1 MELLVSN
8 HIKMMD
14 SVKPDHRVKLVIDE
28 WGTWFD
34 VEPGTN
40 PGFLY
45 QQSTMRDAVVAGLTL
60 NIFNK
65 HADRIMMANIAQ
77 EVRTEKWYH
86 QTLAVYRGPLL
97 YVLPIETRWEYKGE
111 LPLCDRWAYP
121 LSQCNY
127 ALLPEYGFTVDKTGT
142 KITATAFICPE
153 WGEKH
158 GSADQPP
165 VRPLRQADKE
175 RVHITLVPYGTS
187 MLRIAQF
194 PYGREE

>member
-1 MELLVSN
+1 M
-8 HIKMMD
+8 I
-14 SVKPDHRVKLVIDE
+14 RVKCSQEAAFPLKLRIPGWTQDAYAKIGETVYPAKAGSYLTIE
-28 WGTWFD
+28 RVWGEETEIRLF
-34 VEPGTN
+34 
-40 PGFLY
+40 
-45 QQSTMRDAVVAGLTL
+45 
-60 NIFNK
+60 
-65 HADRIMMANIAQ
+65 IAQ

-97 YVLPIETRWEYKGE
+97 YALPIETRWEYKGE

-121 LSQCNY
+121 LSQWNY

-165 VRPLRQADKE
+165 VRPLRQGDKE
-175 RVHITLVPYGTS
+175 RVHITLEPYGTS

-194 PYGREE
+194 PYGRED